1 MKPKSLAV
9 SLFGCAALG
18 VAALLPRESSGQA
31 GADEALLVRD
41 ALVEIGAQQDAIT
54 ANQAKID
61 EKVAQI
67 AEEIR
72 VARIFAGRAGGKTK

>member
-9 SLFGCAALG
+9 SLFGCAAL
-18 VAALLPRESSGQA
+18 AAAFLLPGQSAGQA
-31 GADEALLVRD
+31 GAQEEVLIQQSLAEV
-41 ALVEIGAQQDAIT
+41 AAQQTLIAE
-54 ANQAKID
+54 NQVKID

-72 VARIFAGRAGGKTK
+72 VARIFAGRAGGKAK